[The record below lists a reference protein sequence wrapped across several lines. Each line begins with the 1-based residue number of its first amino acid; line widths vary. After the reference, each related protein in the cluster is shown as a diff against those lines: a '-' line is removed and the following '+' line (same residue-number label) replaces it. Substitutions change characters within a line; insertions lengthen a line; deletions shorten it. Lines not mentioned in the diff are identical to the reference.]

1 MINNIV
7 SLEFNPELEK
17 NTKITYQD
25 GTVVERTLEE
35 YVANKIRDGIVIH
48 NQ

>member
-35 YVANKIRDGIVIH
+35 YVANKIKDGIVK
-48 NQ
+48 QS